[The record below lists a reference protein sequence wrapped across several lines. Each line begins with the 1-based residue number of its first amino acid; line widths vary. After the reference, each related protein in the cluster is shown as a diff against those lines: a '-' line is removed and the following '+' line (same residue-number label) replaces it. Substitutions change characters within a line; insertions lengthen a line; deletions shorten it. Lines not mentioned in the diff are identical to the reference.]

1 MNDMPIETGFFTALE
16 QIRQSATSLTGDRHL
31 AAMHATRR
39 VHELLLTPT
48 KGARQAGLLLSAAK
62 RELEDLKNA
71 SAAGM
76 TGDTLLGQAE
86 EAGLVHIYMTC
97 IALAGSLNRSLEK
110 TRRRKSNAAAGAVR
124 HDLSI

>member
-1 MNDMPIETGFFTALE
+1 MNDMPIETGFFTTLE
-16 QIRQSATSLTGDRHL
+16 RIRQAATSLTGDRHL
-31 AAMHATRR
+31 AAIHATRR
-39 VHELLLTPT
+39 VQELLLTPT

-62 RELEDLKNA
+62 RELENLKNA

-76 TGDTLLGQAE
+76 TGDILLDQAE
-86 EAGLVHIYMTC
+86 EAGLVHVYMRC

-110 TRRRKSNAAAGAVR
+110 TRRRESNAAAGAIR